1 MQHSLQPL
9 LGSQV
14 IERLGCKFIMLNIS
28 CKMYSLSFDPSISHI
43 QLFLVSPHDH
53 FQKRMQIIICH
64 VCVCLFLSLC
74 VSV

>member
-1 MQHSLQPL
+1 
-9 LGSQV
+9 
-14 IERLGCKFIMLNIS
+14 
-28 CKMYSLSFDPSISHI
+28 MYSLSFDPSISHI

-64 VCVCLFLSLC
+64 VCVCLCLSLC